1 MMHSYT
7 SFLVLY
13 SMQRYESCNKHMWM
27 GFAYLIWG
35 LHRHQ
40 RTKKCNR
47 PYHRRFCHVSL
58 IISTYIAFGMN
69 SIFSKGMFCH
79 TLHTHTVVALTYW
92 LWLRT
97 CFICN
102 DFQYGINWLLLI
114 TARYFG
120 CLCIIIYFYR
130 MVLENI
136 VHGDQYSKMLFF
148 GYRVVVCIISY
159 ATRTNIQKTITY
171 SS

>member
-1 MMHSYT
+1 MHSHT

-13 SMQRYESCNKHMWM
+13 YMQRYESCNKHMWM

-102 DFQYGINWLLLI
+102 GFQYGINWLLLI
-114 TARYFG
+114 TCFKNYLWRLDTLGVY
-120 CLCIIIYFYR
+120 
-130 MVLENI
+130 VLYYTFI
-136 VHGDQYSKMLFF
+136 
-148 GYRVVVCIISY
+148 
-159 ATRTNIQKTITY
+159 
-171 SS
+171 

>member
-1 MMHSYT
+1 MHSHT

-13 SMQRYESCNKHMWM
+13 YMQRYESCNKHMWM

-102 DFQYGINWLLLI
+102 GFQYGINWLLLI
-114 TARYFG
+114 TCFKSSILWMFMYYIILLSNGTRKYF
-120 CLCIIIYFYR
+120 
-130 MVLENI
+130 
-136 VHGDQYSKMLFF
+136 
-148 GYRVVVCIISY
+148 
-159 ATRTNIQKTITY
+159 TRWPILQNAIL
-171 SS
+171 